1 MMVPSAEFIESASDD
16 LKKVDAAVLADQQRE
31 LYEATGKEDANLVE
45 GYNLGLQVARLMIQ
59 VNPELAIKGIDVKG
73 IL

>member
-1 MMVPSAEFIESASDD
+1 MVVPSAEFIESANDD

-59 VNPELAIKGIDVKG
+59 ANPELAIKGIDVKG